1 MSGHSKWSTIKHK
14 KGAADAKRAQFFS
27 KLIREITAAV
37 KEGGN
42 DSNTNPRLRLAIQNA
57 KGANMPKEN
66 IERAIHKGSAS
77 DTASF
82 TNLTYEGTCIHGSA
96 LIVECTTDNLNR
108 TVGNVR
114 AIFNKQGANLGKN
127 GSLAFIFE
135 RKGTFVIPENAIPD
149 QESIALTLIE
159 VGLEDI
165 VHDLEEGC
173 FYITSA
179 IEYFGALQKELEKL
193 HIPIEQAS
201 LRYIPHTQVELEQE
215 VFDKVMKLVEL
226 LEENEDVQHVYHNV
240 SLKVE

>member
-14 KGAADAKRAQFFS
+14 KGAADAKRGQFFG

-42 DSNTNPRLRLAIQNA
+42 DSDANPRLRLAIQNA

-66 IERAIHKGSAS
+66 IERAINKGSAS
-77 DTASF
+77 DTAAF
-82 TNLTYEGTCIHGSA
+82 TNLTYEGTFINGSA

-135 RKGTFVIPENAIPD
+135 RKGTFIIPENVISD
-149 QESIALTLIE
+149 EESLALTLIE

-165 VHDLEEGC
+165 VRDIEEGF

-179 IEYFGALQKELEKL
+179 LEYFGPLQKELEKL
-193 HIPIEQAS
+193 HIPITQAS
-201 LRYIPHTQVELEQE
+201 LRYVPHTQVELDQE
-215 VFDKVMKLVEL
+215 AFDKVMKLVEL
-226 LEENEDVQHVYHNV
+226 LEENDDVQQVYHNV
-240 SLKVE
+240 IQSME